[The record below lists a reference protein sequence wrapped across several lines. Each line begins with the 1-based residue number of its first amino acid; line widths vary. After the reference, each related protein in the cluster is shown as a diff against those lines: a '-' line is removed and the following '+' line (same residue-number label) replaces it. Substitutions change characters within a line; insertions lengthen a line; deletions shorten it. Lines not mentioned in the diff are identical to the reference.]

1 MNQSGS
7 SGAAMMMM
15 MMMKLLHLPHWALN
29 VSLTVYQMEACIFH
43 LNELFNL
50 VNPYSRAVR
59 QRTDQKLHFMV
70 VLTFNV
76 FIHAS
81 VSSIPLF
88 YMLLKVYFEFLH
100 VYISHWFEFIKF
112 VVKCVLCRF
121 FFF

>member
-1 MNQSGS
+1 MYQSGS
-7 SGAAMMMM
+7 SVAVMM

-50 VNPYSRAVR
+50 VNPHSHTDAV
-59 QRTDQKLHFMV
+59 QIKLHFMV
-70 VLTFNV
+70 VLTLNV

-88 YMLLKVYFEFLH
+88 YVLLKVYFVFLH
-100 VYISHWFEFIKF
+100 AHILRWFEFINICGKACAVQ
-112 VVKCVLCRF
+112 VVL
-121 FFF
+121 